1 MELFKAVAKYFPSGA
16 LHSMLVG
23 YGEGDTWLVALVA
36 CFEDIVYQDT
46 ENDLCVLDKDCEI
59 IINFGNQIARIP
71 VIWLRS

>member
-1 MELFKAVAKYFPSGA
+1 MLFKAVAKYFPPGA
-16 LHSMLVG
+16 LHSMPVG